1 MLKVGLTGGIGC
13 GKSTAV
19 DAFRHLGAPIIDA
32 DAIAR
37 NIVLPGEPA
46 LVEIQQL
53 FGDKVIQENGQL
65 DRSVLKEIVFS
76 DPEALIQLENILHPR
91 IRSIINRE
99 IIKIKNKPY
108 VIVDVPLLVEQGYQ
122 SLFDRIIV
130 VDCLPQQQVERVTA
144 RDNMPARTL
153 QSIIQKQAGRVQRLR
168 SATDILDNSQSIEK
182 LIEQIKVLH
191 QSFVSLS

>member
-1 MLKVGLTGGIGC
+1 VLKVGLTGGIGC

-91 IRSIINRE
+91 IRTIINRE

>member
-19 DAFRHLGAPIIDA
+19 DAFRRLGVPIIDA

-46 LVEIQQL
+46 LAEIQQL
-53 FGDKVIQENGQL
+53 FGDKVIRENGQL
-65 DRSVLKEIVFS
+65 DRSVLKEIVFADS
-76 DPEALIQLENILHPR
+76 EALAQLENILHPK
-91 IRSIINRE
+91 IRTVINRK
-99 IIKIKNKPY
+99 IFKIKNKPY
-108 VIVDVPLLVEQGYQ
+108 VVVDVPLLVEQGYQ

-130 VDCLPQQQVERVTA
+130 VDCLPQQQIERVIA
-144 RDNMPARTL
+144 RDNMRTETL
-153 QSIIQKQAGRVQRLR
+153 QSIMQKQAGRAQRLR
-168 SATDILDNSQSIEK
+168 SATDILDNSQSVEK

-191 QSFVSLS
+191 RSFVSLS

>member
-91 IRSIINRE
+91 IRTIINRE